1 MAPIVAAGKNEN
13 KEKKKVNG
21 GRESCGSGKGV
32 CGNFYFYFFLSKLVT
47 TAQKWPS
54 FVGTTHYRWEIFK
67 KNPFPPD
74 ASSGRECPVAY
85 VRIIIRI
92 YYGVH
97 AHTMNIRGSIVNVF
111 RKKRA
116 QSW

>member
-1 MAPIVAAGKNEN
+1 MEGGNLAGVA
-13 KEKKKVNG
+13 KEFA
-21 GRESCGSGKGV
+21 EI
-32 CGNFYFYFFLSKLVT
+32 FIFIFFLSKLVT

-97 AHTMNIRGSIVNVF
+97 ARTMNIRGSIVNVF